1 MVRARSGS
9 DNHRD
14 LGRLRG
20 VRPLRLPHADTLH
33 AELALRLS
41 TPRLDYGAPT
51 CQSFAGVSL
60 EKLVSAQILEVV
72 TPAGLELSRRAA
84 EQTKRERGA
93 LDRQWQLRLERAGQ
107 NTNRAYRQYNAVEP
121 ENRLVART
129 LERQWEQALIAQRS
143 LQEEYTRFQ
152 QTQPTQLSAA
162 ERTHIEAL
170 AHDLPTIWHA
180 PQTAIADKRRVM
192 RLLLQRVVVWAS
204 KATDELK
211 VQLHWTGGTMTEHHL
226 LRPVNSWSQLPELP
240 ELLQRMRQWRAEGW
254 TSRQMADELNAA
266 GQKTPHGQPITAAN
280 VRQLLKRSSEA
291 TPARDRKRPKR
302 VTKTGKP

>member
-1 MVRARSGS
+1 MFIANNHAAYISWEQHQSNLKRLQQHPMRGPRPGPARTTTAILAGCVVCGHCGCRMQTRYTPNLRYDCQRRA
-9 DNHRD
+9 
-14 LGRLRG
+14 
-20 VRPLRLPHADTLH
+20 
-33 AELALRLS
+33 
-41 TPRLDYGAPT
+41 LDYGAPT

-84 EQTKRERGA
+84 EQTERERGA

-170 AHDLPTIWHA
+170 AHDLPTIWHCAADSHCGQEAGNAFAVATSGRLGVESDGRTEGPVALDRRHDDGA
-180 PQTAIADKRRVM
+180 PSV
-192 RLLLQRVVVWAS
+192 
-204 KATDELK
+204 
-211 VQLHWTGGTMTEHHL
+211 
-226 LRPVNSWSQLPELP
+226 
-240 ELLQRMRQWRAEGW
+240 
-254 TSRQMADELNAA
+254 AA
-266 GQKTPHGQPITAAN
+266 GEFLESVAGIA
-280 VRQLLKRSSEA
+280 
-291 TPARDRKRPKR
+291 
-302 VTKTGKP
+302 